1 MYVVSELK
9 LTASYTYLRNGS
21 CNCWKHNS
29 FPGVCRKRKNGRKET
44 DDLKSETHAFINCII
59 FSISKWRCIFRSGW
73 TESIRRFVYEN
84 IGVK

>member
-29 FPGVCRKRKNGRKET
+29 FLGVCRKKMVEKRHG
-44 DDLKSETHAFINCII
+44 LKSETHAFINCII
-59 FSISKWRCIFRSGW
+59 FLNGDVYFVLDGPN
-73 TESIRRFVYEN
+73 RFVVLCMR
-84 IGVK
+84 ILV